1 MPDRNHTRSQ
11 SYQPFF
17 TELSMEPNI
26 LGELSIAQGLF
37 SVIESDVLKEDLLD
51 LKDKLAKRMWE
62 IIEVGLTKRQKQ
74 VVYLYNDG
82 LTQNEIAKKLG
93 INQTS
98 VHKVLK
104 GNIDNKNDKR
114 RYGGA
119 FKKINKLCKTDEKII
134 EILKEIQ
141 EICECIEL

>member
-82 LTQNEIAKKLG
+82 LTQNEIAK
-93 INQTS
+93 NW
-98 VHKVLK
+98 
-104 GNIDNKNDKR
+104 
-114 RYGGA
+114 
-119 FKKINKLCKTDEKII
+119 E
-134 EILKEIQ
+134 
-141 EICECIEL
+141 